1 MDRHNNGRTASPE
14 SGLERR
20 EQMQKSVKKSNK
32 KTGAAGKYTAS
43 GAFGGAQPSNLV
55 ELIEAQRGKA
65 ASSAGKK
72 PAADTALA
80 NKWADLQLQSFGQ
93 FGADPAAIVGQ
104 QAGQTVGGWLHSSA
118 AKPKDTALANE
129 WANLQL
135 QSFGQF
141 GADPAAIAGQQAGQT
156 AGGWLRSSA
165 AKPKNTALANEW
177 ADLQLQSFGQFGAD
191 TLSPTWGRVEETP
204 EMTAAEREREA
215 QWYEQNANAYNA
227 LGADGQSTVQRA
239 NDAANRWDIA
249 NNMYPWMLDTSGL
262 GMPIDQQLAMTD
274 AYEERRQATAALEQA
289 ANSLPA
295 DVDARSLSRYA
306 QQLENARYA
315 QELETSARQGAGEAP
330 ILHNAASVAA
340 NAWNLPAALDY
351 AKQWARNT
359 FTGDYA
365 PIDVNTPAQ
374 TMNIYRDAVRDET
387 GRNIEEGL
395 GGGLAGK
402 AASFAYQTGMSW
414 ADSLANMAMSGGN
427 PYLSG
432 VLMGSST
439 MTSTVRSAKEK
450 GASDSQA
457 MGAGVAA
464 GIFEGLFEQY
474 SIENLSWMA
483 KSDPRTFLD
492 VVKNLGKSILGE
504 GSEELFTELANAA
517 ADTLIMGDLSDY
529 NLAVRQY
536 RAQGESE
543 EEARR
548 HAGWDVAKQAG
559 LAFAGGGLMGFGS
572 AAGGMAYNG
581 AANRYAAPR
590 AVESG
595 SFYNALQYGLA
606 QGEDTAAG
614 RLARELAGRD
624 TASSAD
630 VMRMLRAAESRQ
642 AEGGP
647 GAQTLVDPQLYTR
660 AEVQGMSAR
669 EVRENYDAIRESM
682 EMWDENGELQGGTQS
697 RMVDRQAPG
706 TDNSGSSTAGEAW
719 HAAQNTEQ
727 FSGGAIDG
735 GQGVSEKS
743 GWNSKDGG
751 AVYRGEGQSSNARR
765 IRRIAQENAEQFQR
779 SARER
784 GKQQI
789 ERHGGASYAY
799 TIAKQP
805 EGAAKQI
812 ADGLSARGIEAIV
825 IDAPLETNQNG
836 VTVERGDAVT
846 GPDGRVY
853 IYNGTALNPDSVL
866 AHESVH
872 AAVRKNKPEAHDFV
886 SAIDQATD
894 KSSYYYLA
902 CAQIINEAHYD
913 GQLDLTTQEGQAA
926 VRDEMAAYWAGAYN
940 SKNAEELEL
949 LSCIDAQQAFT
960 AWNAFNTFENIDAA
974 AGKTKTGDISATTDI
989 QNGSVPTLK
998 APSHT
1003 ISPVSNS
1010 RIAQTGENAT
1020 GFSGPAAERT
1030 SDVSAVP
1037 PALNPAPQLYT
1048 RAEVQG
1054 MSAGEVRENY
1064 DAIQESMRL
1073 WDKNGELLQ
1082 SAETETARRM
1092 ALETGRAGKTDL
1104 DWLEHLAG
1112 TAKMELQYV
1121 FQPGSGVQ
1129 AAVQGRRITVN
1140 LGGAGYAFG
1149 AAVHELGHSMKAAD
1163 AKAYAKFESAVLGL
1177 AQSDAA
1183 LEQIARQTAADY
1195 LSPDSPARAGLL
1207 DAQGNIDAAALNE
1220 EISLR
1225 LAQELVADP
1234 EKLVRAVERDRGLM
1248 ETFLDFVRGLKN
1260 RIAIRLSGSE
1270 RAMLDEA
1277 ERTLVNLLRG
1287 EAGSVAGEKYSFV
1300 GEKAN
1305 LNRTERAALET
1316 AKGMEQDGETNEDIR
1331 RQTGWFR
1338 GADGKWRMEVDDSD
1352 AVYYRNGNARQ
1363 DGAEAGQWQGKSG
1376 TLRDYLYHPTLERLE
1391 PQVFE
1396 VPMQV
1401 VDTLPPNTNAR
1412 YRGRQGGIEASK
1424 SAQRGSILHEAQ
1436 HGIQEVEGFAR
1447 GSNHAKANRWSFV
1460 ENYER
1465 VKNTPEYLKLQT
1477 PRERLI
1483 YVRNAMAEESF
1494 QENELSDKRR
1504 YRQAG
1509 GEIEARDV
1517 AKRADFTTRERYANA
1532 PDLSGNMRYA
1542 QDSWPDFID
1551 MLLDMGY
1558 SEEEITRI
1566 GGVHYN
1572 G

>member
-1 MDRHNNGRTASPE
+1 
-14 SGLERR
+14 
-20 EQMQKSVKKSNK
+20 MQKSVKKSNK
-32 KTGAAGKYTAS
+32 KTGAAGKYTAP

-104 QAGQTVGGWLHSSA
+104 QAGQTV
-118 AKPKDTALANE
+118 
-129 WANLQL
+129 
-135 QSFGQF
+135 
-141 GADPAAIAGQQAGQT
+141 
-156 AGGWLRSSA
+156 GGWLRSSA

-262 GMPIDQQLAMTD
+262 GMPIDQQLAMAD

-432 VLMGSST
+432 VLMGSGT

-536 RAQGESE
+536 KAQGESE

-606 QGEDTAAG
+606 QGEDTTAG

-660 AEVQGMSAR
+660 AEVQGMSAG

-1037 PALNPAPQLYT
+1037 PALNPAPRLYT

-1054 MSAGEVRENY
+1054 MSAREVRENY

-1140 LGGAGYAFG
+1140 LGGEGYAFG

-1163 AKAYAKFESAVLGL
+1163 AKAYAKFESAVLRL

-1300 GEKAN
+1300 RATDAEQIARAQELEAQGENAKTIWSETHLTRDGGGAWVREIN
-1305 LNRTERAALET
+1305 DRGAKPRPDGDARGETGGRLADYLEHPELYEAVPGIADINVKLGMLPESEKGKYSSKKRMLHFAEDTFENKSMSDIMHEVQHAVQNEQKLAAGGSRKLAYAALVS
-1316 AKGMEQDGETNEDIR
+1316 
-1331 RQTGWFR
+1331 
-1338 GADGKWRMEVDDSD
+1338 GA
-1352 AVYYRNGNARQ
+1352 Y
-1363 DGAEAGQWQGKSG
+1363 EA
-1376 TLRDYLYHPTLERLE
+1376 
-1391 PQVFE
+1391 
-1396 VPMQV
+1396 
-1401 VDTLPPNTNAR
+1401 
-1412 YRGRQGGIEASK
+1412 
-1424 SAQRGSILHEAQ
+1424 
-1436 HGIQEVEGFAR
+1436 
-1447 GSNHAKANRWSFV
+1447 
-1460 ENYER
+1460 
-1465 VKNTPEYLKLQT
+1465 VKNTPEFQSLQT
-1477 PRERLI
+1477 KEERLH
-1483 YVRNAMAEESF
+1483 YLEEAAA
-1494 QENELSDKRR
+1494 K
-1504 YRQAG
+1504 QAG
-1509 GEIEARDV
+1509 APDIETAATNGYVNLGGEKMARQTAKRWYYTKDQREKTWPDVAGNVLDKSVESRRIVETLERIGYTEDEIEAFIKNWGDKSDKQT
-1517 AKRADFTTRERYANA
+1517 AKGI
-1532 PDLSGNMRYA
+1532 L
-1542 QDSWPDFID
+1542 
-1551 MLLDMGY
+1551 
-1558 SEEEITRI
+1558 
-1566 GGVHYN
+1566 
-1572 G
+1572 

>member
-1 MDRHNNGRTASPE
+1 M
-14 SGLERR
+14 
-20 EQMQKSVKKSNK
+20 KKSNK

-65 ASSAGKK
+65 ASSVGKK
-72 PAADTALA
+72 QAA
-80 NKWADLQLQSFGQ
+80 
-93 FGADPAAIVGQ
+93 
-104 QAGQTVGGWLHSSA
+104 
-118 AKPKDTALANE
+118 DTALANE

-177 ADLQLQSFGQFGAD
+177 TDLQLQSFGQFGAD

-262 GMPIDQQLAMTD
+262 GMPIDQQLAMAD

-432 VLMGSST
+432 VLMGSGT

-529 NLAVRQY
+529 NLAMRQY

-647 GAQTLVDPQLYTR
+647 GTQALVD
-660 AEVQGMSAR
+660 
-669 EVRENYDAIRESM
+669 
-682 EMWDENGELQGGTQS
+682 
-697 RMVDRQAPG
+697 
-706 TDNSGSSTAGEAW
+706 
-719 HAAQNTEQ
+719 
-727 FSGGAIDG
+727 
-735 GQGVSEKS
+735 
-743 GWNSKDGG
+743 
-751 AVYRGEGQSSNARR
+751 
-765 IRRIAQENAEQFQR
+765 
-779 SARER
+779 
-784 GKQQI
+784 
-789 ERHGGASYAY
+789 
-799 TIAKQP
+799 
-805 EGAAKQI
+805 
-812 ADGLSARGIEAIV
+812 
-825 IDAPLETNQNG
+825 
-836 VTVERGDAVT
+836 
-846 GPDGRVY
+846 
-853 IYNGTALNPDSVL
+853 
-866 AHESVH
+866 
-872 AAVRKNKPEAHDFV
+872 
-886 SAIDQATD
+886 
-894 KSSYYYLA
+894 
-902 CAQIINEAHYD
+902 
-913 GQLDLTTQEGQAA
+913 
-926 VRDEMAAYWAGAYN
+926 
-940 SKNAEELEL
+940 
-949 LSCIDAQQAFT
+949 
-960 AWNAFNTFENIDAA
+960 
-974 AGKTKTGDISATTDI
+974 
-989 QNGSVPTLK
+989 
-998 APSHT
+998 
-1003 ISPVSNS
+1003 
-1010 RIAQTGENAT
+1010 
-1020 GFSGPAAERT
+1020 
-1030 SDVSAVP
+1030 
-1037 PALNPAPQLYT
+1037 PQLYT

-1073 WDKNGELLQ
+1073 WNKNGELLQ

-1300 GEKAN
+1300 RATDAEQIARAQELEAQGENAKTIWSETHLTRDGGGAWVQEINDHDAKPRPDGDARGETGGRLADYLEHPELYEAEPWLREIPVRLWDKSYASYNAAEQALYFNKEQLNRNSVGTFLHELQHAIQKEQGLVQGGSRELAYAALVSDAYEAVKSTPEFQSLQTKEEKLRYLEETAVRKTGAANMEDAAKKIYTNLGGEKMARQTA
-1305 LNRTERAALET
+1305 LRWPFDDTRRENRWPDVAGQGLDKAAERA
-1316 AKGMEQDGETNEDIR
+1316 R
-1331 RQTGWFR
+1331 
-1338 GADGKWRMEVDDSD
+1338 
-1352 AVYYRNGNARQ
+1352 
-1363 DGAEAGQWQGKSG
+1363 
-1376 TLRDYLYHPTLERLE
+1376 
-1391 PQVFE
+1391 
-1396 VPMQV
+1396 
-1401 VDTLPPNTNAR
+1401 
-1412 YRGRQGGIEASK
+1412 
-1424 SAQRGSILHEAQ
+1424 
-1436 HGIQEVEGFAR
+1436 
-1447 GSNHAKANRWSFV
+1447 FV
-1460 ENYER
+1460 E
-1465 VKNTPEYLKLQT
+1465 
-1477 PRERLI
+1477 
-1483 YVRNAMAEESF
+1483 
-1494 QENELSDKRR
+1494 
-1504 YRQAG
+1504 
-1509 GEIEARDV
+1509 
-1517 AKRADFTTRERYANA
+1517 
-1532 PDLSGNMRYA
+1532 
-1542 QDSWPDFID
+1542 
-1551 MLLDMGY
+1551 MLG
-1558 SEEEITRI
+1558 RI
-1566 GGVHYN
+1566 GYTEDEIKNFMKKMG

>member
-1 MDRHNNGRTASPE
+1 LDRHNNGRTASPE

-32 KTGAAGKYTAS
+32 KTGAAGKYTAP

-104 QAGQTVGGWLHSSA
+104 QAGQTV
-118 AKPKDTALANE
+118 
-129 WANLQL
+129 
-135 QSFGQF
+135 
-141 GADPAAIAGQQAGQT
+141 
-156 AGGWLRSSA
+156 GGWLRSSA

-262 GMPIDQQLAMTD
+262 GMPIDQQLAMAD

-432 VLMGSST
+432 VLMGSGT

-536 RAQGESE
+536 KAQGESE

-606 QGEDTAAG
+606 QGEDTTAG

-660 AEVQGMSAR
+660 AEVQGMSAG

-1037 PALNPAPQLYT
+1037 PALNPAPRLYT

-1054 MSAGEVRENY
+1054 MSAREVRENY

-1140 LGGAGYAFG
+1140 LGGEGYAFG

-1163 AKAYAKFESAVLGL
+1163 AKAYAKFESAVLRL

-1300 GEKAN
+1300 RATDAEQIARAQELEAQGENAKTIWSETHLTRDGGGAWVREIN
-1305 LNRTERAALET
+1305 DRGAKPRPDGDARGETGGRLADYLEHPELYEAVPGIADINVKLGMLPESEKGKYSSKKRMLHFAEDTFENKSMSDIMHEVQHAVQNEQKLAAGGSRKLAYAALVS
-1316 AKGMEQDGETNEDIR
+1316 
-1331 RQTGWFR
+1331 
-1338 GADGKWRMEVDDSD
+1338 GA
-1352 AVYYRNGNARQ
+1352 Y
-1363 DGAEAGQWQGKSG
+1363 EA
-1376 TLRDYLYHPTLERLE
+1376 
-1391 PQVFE
+1391 
-1396 VPMQV
+1396 
-1401 VDTLPPNTNAR
+1401 
-1412 YRGRQGGIEASK
+1412 
-1424 SAQRGSILHEAQ
+1424 
-1436 HGIQEVEGFAR
+1436 
-1447 GSNHAKANRWSFV
+1447 
-1460 ENYER
+1460 
-1465 VKNTPEYLKLQT
+1465 VKNTPEFQSLQT
-1477 PRERLI
+1477 KEERLH
-1483 YVRNAMAEESF
+1483 YLEEAAA
-1494 QENELSDKRR
+1494 K
-1504 YRQAG
+1504 QAG
-1509 GEIEARDV
+1509 APDIETAATNGYVNLGGEKMARQTAKRWYYTKDQREKTWPDVAGNVLDKSVESRRIVETLERIGYTEDEIEAFIKNWGDKSDKQT
-1517 AKRADFTTRERYANA
+1517 AKGI
-1532 PDLSGNMRYA
+1532 L
-1542 QDSWPDFID
+1542 
-1551 MLLDMGY
+1551 
-1558 SEEEITRI
+1558 
-1566 GGVHYN
+1566 
-1572 G
+1572 

>member
-65 ASSAGKK
+65 ASSVGKK
-72 PAADTALA
+72 QAA
-80 NKWADLQLQSFGQ
+80 
-93 FGADPAAIVGQ
+93 
-104 QAGQTVGGWLHSSA
+104 
-118 AKPKDTALANE
+118 DTALANE

-262 GMPIDQQLAMTD
+262 GMPIDQQLAMAD

-432 VLMGSST
+432 VLMGSGT

-529 NLAVRQY
+529 NLAMRQY

-647 GAQTLVDPQLYTR
+647 GTQALVD
-660 AEVQGMSAR
+660 
-669 EVRENYDAIRESM
+669 
-682 EMWDENGELQGGTQS
+682 
-697 RMVDRQAPG
+697 
-706 TDNSGSSTAGEAW
+706 
-719 HAAQNTEQ
+719 
-727 FSGGAIDG
+727 
-735 GQGVSEKS
+735 
-743 GWNSKDGG
+743 
-751 AVYRGEGQSSNARR
+751 
-765 IRRIAQENAEQFQR
+765 
-779 SARER
+779 
-784 GKQQI
+784 
-789 ERHGGASYAY
+789 
-799 TIAKQP
+799 
-805 EGAAKQI
+805 
-812 ADGLSARGIEAIV
+812 
-825 IDAPLETNQNG
+825 
-836 VTVERGDAVT
+836 
-846 GPDGRVY
+846 
-853 IYNGTALNPDSVL
+853 
-866 AHESVH
+866 
-872 AAVRKNKPEAHDFV
+872 
-886 SAIDQATD
+886 
-894 KSSYYYLA
+894 
-902 CAQIINEAHYD
+902 
-913 GQLDLTTQEGQAA
+913 
-926 VRDEMAAYWAGAYN
+926 
-940 SKNAEELEL
+940 
-949 LSCIDAQQAFT
+949 
-960 AWNAFNTFENIDAA
+960 
-974 AGKTKTGDISATTDI
+974 
-989 QNGSVPTLK
+989 
-998 APSHT
+998 
-1003 ISPVSNS
+1003 
-1010 RIAQTGENAT
+1010 
-1020 GFSGPAAERT
+1020 
-1030 SDVSAVP
+1030 
-1037 PALNPAPQLYT
+1037 PQLYT

-1073 WDKNGELLQ
+1073 WNKNGELLQ
-1082 SAETETARRM
+1082 SAETETVRRM

-1195 LSPDSPARAGLL
+1195 LSPDRPARAGLL

-1300 GEKAN
+1300 RATDAEQIARAQELEAQGENAKTIWSETHLTRDGGGAWVREINDRGAKPRPDGDARGETGGRLADYLEHPELYEAEPWLREIPVRLWDKSYASYNAAEQALYFNKEQLNRNSVGTFLHELQHAIQKEQGLVQGGSRELAYAALVSDAYEAVKSTPEFQSLQTKEEKLRYLEETAVRKTGAANMEDAAKKIYPNLGGEKMARQTA
-1305 LNRTERAALET
+1305 LRWPFDDTRRENRWPDVAGQGLDKAAERA
-1316 AKGMEQDGETNEDIR
+1316 R
-1331 RQTGWFR
+1331 
-1338 GADGKWRMEVDDSD
+1338 
-1352 AVYYRNGNARQ
+1352 
-1363 DGAEAGQWQGKSG
+1363 
-1376 TLRDYLYHPTLERLE
+1376 
-1391 PQVFE
+1391 
-1396 VPMQV
+1396 
-1401 VDTLPPNTNAR
+1401 
-1412 YRGRQGGIEASK
+1412 
-1424 SAQRGSILHEAQ
+1424 
-1436 HGIQEVEGFAR
+1436 
-1447 GSNHAKANRWSFV
+1447 FV
-1460 ENYER
+1460 E
-1465 VKNTPEYLKLQT
+1465 
-1477 PRERLI
+1477 
-1483 YVRNAMAEESF
+1483 
-1494 QENELSDKRR
+1494 
-1504 YRQAG
+1504 
-1509 GEIEARDV
+1509 
-1517 AKRADFTTRERYANA
+1517 
-1532 PDLSGNMRYA
+1532 
-1542 QDSWPDFID
+1542 
-1551 MLLDMGY
+1551 MLG
-1558 SEEEITRI
+1558 RI
-1566 GGVHYN
+1566 GYTEDEIKNFMKKMG

>member
-55 ELIEAQRGKA
+55 ELIETQRGKA

-72 PAADTALA
+72 QAA
-80 NKWADLQLQSFGQ
+80 
-93 FGADPAAIVGQ
+93 
-104 QAGQTVGGWLHSSA
+104 
-118 AKPKDTALANE
+118 DTALANE

-177 ADLQLQSFGQFGAD
+177 ANLQLQSFGQFGAD

-262 GMPIDQQLAMTD
+262 GMPIDQQLAMAD

-432 VLMGSST
+432 VLMGSGT

-624 TASSAD
+624 TASRAD

-660 AEVQGMSAR
+660 AEVQGMSAG
-669 EVRENYDAIRESM
+669 EVRENYDAIQESM

-1037 PALNPAPQLYT
+1037 SALNPAPRLYT

-1064 DAIQESMRL
+1064 DAIQESKRL

-1140 LGGAGYAFG
+1140 LGGEGYAFG

>member
-72 PAADTALA
+72 QAA
-80 NKWADLQLQSFGQ
+80 
-93 FGADPAAIVGQ
+93 
-104 QAGQTVGGWLHSSA
+104 
-118 AKPKDTALANE
+118 DTALANE
-129 WANLQL
+129 WADLQL

-177 ADLQLQSFGQFGAD
+177 ANLQLQSFGQFGAD
-191 TLSPTWGRVEETP
+191 TLSPTWGRVGETP

-262 GMPIDQQLAMTD
+262 GMPIDQQLAMAD

-432 VLMGSST
+432 VLMGSGT

-624 TASSAD
+624 TASRAD

-647 GAQTLVDPQLYTR
+647 GAQALVDPQLYTR
-660 AEVQGMSAR
+660 AEVQGMSAG
-669 EVRENYDAIRESM
+669 EVRENYDAIQESM

-1037 PALNPAPQLYT
+1037 SALNPAPRLYT

-1163 AKAYAKFESAVLGL
+1163 AKAYAKFESAVLRL

>member
-14 SGLERR
+14 SGTERR
-20 EQMQKSVKKSNK
+20 EQMQKSVKKSK
-32 KTGAAGKYTAS
+32 RKTGAAGKYTAP

-72 PAADTALA
+72 QAA
-80 NKWADLQLQSFGQ
+80 
-93 FGADPAAIVGQ
+93 
-104 QAGQTVGGWLHSSA
+104 
-118 AKPKDTALANE
+118 DTALANE

-156 AGGWLRSSA
+156 VGGWLHSSA
-165 AKPKNTALANEW
+165 AKPKDTALANEW
-177 ADLQLQSFGQFGAD
+177 ANLQLQSFGQFGAD

-262 GMPIDQQLAMTD
+262 GMPIDQQLAMAD

-432 VLMGSST
+432 VLMGSGT

-647 GAQTLVDPQLYTR
+647 GTQALVD
-660 AEVQGMSAR
+660 
-669 EVRENYDAIRESM
+669 
-682 EMWDENGELQGGTQS
+682 
-697 RMVDRQAPG
+697 
-706 TDNSGSSTAGEAW
+706 
-719 HAAQNTEQ
+719 
-727 FSGGAIDG
+727 
-735 GQGVSEKS
+735 
-743 GWNSKDGG
+743 
-751 AVYRGEGQSSNARR
+751 
-765 IRRIAQENAEQFQR
+765 
-779 SARER
+779 
-784 GKQQI
+784 
-789 ERHGGASYAY
+789 
-799 TIAKQP
+799 
-805 EGAAKQI
+805 
-812 ADGLSARGIEAIV
+812 
-825 IDAPLETNQNG
+825 
-836 VTVERGDAVT
+836 
-846 GPDGRVY
+846 
-853 IYNGTALNPDSVL
+853 
-866 AHESVH
+866 
-872 AAVRKNKPEAHDFV
+872 
-886 SAIDQATD
+886 
-894 KSSYYYLA
+894 
-902 CAQIINEAHYD
+902 
-913 GQLDLTTQEGQAA
+913 
-926 VRDEMAAYWAGAYN
+926 
-940 SKNAEELEL
+940 
-949 LSCIDAQQAFT
+949 
-960 AWNAFNTFENIDAA
+960 
-974 AGKTKTGDISATTDI
+974 
-989 QNGSVPTLK
+989 
-998 APSHT
+998 
-1003 ISPVSNS
+1003 
-1010 RIAQTGENAT
+1010 
-1020 GFSGPAAERT
+1020 
-1030 SDVSAVP
+1030 
-1037 PALNPAPQLYT
+1037 PQLYT

-1073 WDKNGELLQ
+1073 WNKNGELLQ

-1300 GEKAN
+1300 RATDAEQIARAQELEAQGENAKTIWSETHLTRDGGGAWVREINDRGAKPRPDGDARGETGGRLADYLEHPELYEAEPWLREIPVRLWDKSYASYNAAEQALYFNKEQLNRNSVGTFLHELQHAIQKEQGLVQGGSRELAYAALVSDAYEAVKSTPEFQSLQTKEEKLRYLEETAVRKTGAANMEDAAKKIYTNLGGEKMARQTA
-1305 LNRTERAALET
+1305 LRWPFDDTRRENRWPDVAGQGLDKAAERA
-1316 AKGMEQDGETNEDIR
+1316 R
-1331 RQTGWFR
+1331 
-1338 GADGKWRMEVDDSD
+1338 
-1352 AVYYRNGNARQ
+1352 
-1363 DGAEAGQWQGKSG
+1363 
-1376 TLRDYLYHPTLERLE
+1376 
-1391 PQVFE
+1391 
-1396 VPMQV
+1396 
-1401 VDTLPPNTNAR
+1401 
-1412 YRGRQGGIEASK
+1412 
-1424 SAQRGSILHEAQ
+1424 
-1436 HGIQEVEGFAR
+1436 
-1447 GSNHAKANRWSFV
+1447 FV
-1460 ENYER
+1460 E
-1465 VKNTPEYLKLQT
+1465 
-1477 PRERLI
+1477 
-1483 YVRNAMAEESF
+1483 
-1494 QENELSDKRR
+1494 
-1504 YRQAG
+1504 
-1509 GEIEARDV
+1509 
-1517 AKRADFTTRERYANA
+1517 
-1532 PDLSGNMRYA
+1532 
-1542 QDSWPDFID
+1542 
-1551 MLLDMGY
+1551 MLG
-1558 SEEEITRI
+1558 RI
-1566 GGVHYN
+1566 GYTEDEIKNFMKKMG

>member
-65 ASSAGKK
+65 ASSVGKK
-72 PAADTALA
+72 QAA
-80 NKWADLQLQSFGQ
+80 
-93 FGADPAAIVGQ
+93 
-104 QAGQTVGGWLHSSA
+104 
-118 AKPKDTALANE
+118 DTALANE

-262 GMPIDQQLAMTD
+262 GMPIDQQLAMAD

-432 VLMGSST
+432 VLMGSGT

-529 NLAVRQY
+529 NLAMRQY

-647 GAQTLVDPQLYTR
+647 GTQALVD
-660 AEVQGMSAR
+660 
-669 EVRENYDAIRESM
+669 
-682 EMWDENGELQGGTQS
+682 
-697 RMVDRQAPG
+697 
-706 TDNSGSSTAGEAW
+706 
-719 HAAQNTEQ
+719 
-727 FSGGAIDG
+727 
-735 GQGVSEKS
+735 
-743 GWNSKDGG
+743 
-751 AVYRGEGQSSNARR
+751 
-765 IRRIAQENAEQFQR
+765 
-779 SARER
+779 
-784 GKQQI
+784 
-789 ERHGGASYAY
+789 
-799 TIAKQP
+799 
-805 EGAAKQI
+805 
-812 ADGLSARGIEAIV
+812 
-825 IDAPLETNQNG
+825 
-836 VTVERGDAVT
+836 
-846 GPDGRVY
+846 
-853 IYNGTALNPDSVL
+853 
-866 AHESVH
+866 
-872 AAVRKNKPEAHDFV
+872 
-886 SAIDQATD
+886 
-894 KSSYYYLA
+894 
-902 CAQIINEAHYD
+902 
-913 GQLDLTTQEGQAA
+913 
-926 VRDEMAAYWAGAYN
+926 
-940 SKNAEELEL
+940 
-949 LSCIDAQQAFT
+949 
-960 AWNAFNTFENIDAA
+960 
-974 AGKTKTGDISATTDI
+974 
-989 QNGSVPTLK
+989 
-998 APSHT
+998 
-1003 ISPVSNS
+1003 
-1010 RIAQTGENAT
+1010 
-1020 GFSGPAAERT
+1020 
-1030 SDVSAVP
+1030 
-1037 PALNPAPQLYT
+1037 PQLYT

-1073 WDKNGELLQ
+1073 WNKNGELLQ

-1300 GEKAN
+1300 RATDAEQIARAQELEAQGENAKTIWSETHLTRDGGGAWVREINDRGAKPRPDGDARGETGGRLADYLEHPELYEAVPGIADINVKLGTLPESEKGKYSSKKRMLHFAEDTFENKSMSDIMHEVQHAIQNEEELATGGSRKLAYAALVSDAYEAVKDTPEFQSLQTKEERLHYLEEAAAKQAGAPDIETAATNGYVNLGGEKMARQTAKRWYYTKDQREKTWPDVAGN
-1305 LNRTERAALET
+1305 VLDKSVESQRIVETLERIGYTEDEIEAFIKNWGDKSDKQT
-1316 AKGMEQDGETNEDIR
+1316 AKG
-1331 RQTGWFR
+1331 
-1338 GADGKWRMEVDDSD
+1338 
-1352 AVYYRNGNARQ
+1352 
-1363 DGAEAGQWQGKSG
+1363 
-1376 TLRDYLYHPTLERLE
+1376 
-1391 PQVFE
+1391 
-1396 VPMQV
+1396 
-1401 VDTLPPNTNAR
+1401 
-1412 YRGRQGGIEASK
+1412 
-1424 SAQRGSILHEAQ
+1424 IL
-1436 HGIQEVEGFAR
+1436 
-1447 GSNHAKANRWSFV
+1447 
-1460 ENYER
+1460 
-1465 VKNTPEYLKLQT
+1465 
-1477 PRERLI
+1477 
-1483 YVRNAMAEESF
+1483 
-1494 QENELSDKRR
+1494 
-1504 YRQAG
+1504 
-1509 GEIEARDV
+1509 
-1517 AKRADFTTRERYANA
+1517 
-1532 PDLSGNMRYA
+1532 
-1542 QDSWPDFID
+1542 
-1551 MLLDMGY
+1551 
-1558 SEEEITRI
+1558 
-1566 GGVHYN
+1566 
-1572 G
+1572 

>member
-32 KTGAAGKYTAS
+32 KTGAAGKYTAP

-72 PAADTALA
+72 QAA
-80 NKWADLQLQSFGQ
+80 
-93 FGADPAAIVGQ
+93 
-104 QAGQTVGGWLHSSA
+104 
-118 AKPKDTALANE
+118 DTALANE

-156 AGGWLRSSA
+156 VGGWLHSSA
-165 AKPKNTALANEW
+165 AKPKDTALANEW
-177 ADLQLQSFGQFGAD
+177 ANLQLQSFGQFGAD

-262 GMPIDQQLAMTD
+262 GMPIDQQLAMAD

-289 ANSLPA
+289 ANSLSA

-427 PYLSG
+427 PYVSG
-432 VLMGSST
+432 VLMGSGA

-483 KSDPRTFLD
+483 KSAPRTFLD

-624 TASSAD
+624 TASRAD

-660 AEVQGMSAR
+660 AEVQGMSAG
-669 EVRENYDAIRESM
+669 EVRENYDAIQESM

-1037 PALNPAPQLYT
+1037 SALNPAPRLYT

>member
-72 PAADTALA
+72 QAA
-80 NKWADLQLQSFGQ
+80 
-93 FGADPAAIVGQ
+93 
-104 QAGQTVGGWLHSSA
+104 
-118 AKPKDTALANE
+118 DTALANE

-156 AGGWLRSSA
+156 VGGWLRSSA

-177 ADLQLQSFGQFGAD
+177 ANLQLQSFGQFGAD

-262 GMPIDQQLAMTD
+262 GMPIDQQLAMAD

-432 VLMGSST
+432 VLMGSGT

-548 HAGWDVAKQAG
+548 HAGWDVAKQVG

-624 TASSAD
+624 TASRAD

-647 GAQTLVDPQLYTR
+647 GAQALVDPQLYTR
-660 AEVQGMSAR
+660 AEVQGMSAG
-669 EVRENYDAIRESM
+669 EVRENYDAIQESM

-1037 PALNPAPQLYT
+1037 SALNPAPRLYT

-1163 AKAYAKFESAVLGL
+1163 AKAYAKFESAVLRL

>member
-32 KTGAAGKYTAS
+32 KTGAAGKYTAP

-104 QAGQTVGGWLHSSA
+104 QAGQTV
-118 AKPKDTALANE
+118 
-129 WANLQL
+129 
-135 QSFGQF
+135 
-141 GADPAAIAGQQAGQT
+141 
-156 AGGWLRSSA
+156 GGWLRSSA

-262 GMPIDQQLAMTD
+262 GMPIDQQLAMAD

-432 VLMGSST
+432 VLMGSGT

-624 TASSAD
+624 TASRAD

-660 AEVQGMSAR
+660 AEVQGMSAG
-669 EVRENYDAIRESM
+669 EVRENYDAIQESM

-1037 PALNPAPQLYT
+1037 PALNPAPRLYT

>member
-32 KTGAAGKYTAS
+32 KTGAAGKYTAP

-72 PAADTALA
+72 QAADTALA
-80 NKWADLQLQSFGQ
+80 NEWANLQLQSFGQ

-129 WANLQL
+129 WAN
-135 QSFGQF
+135 
-141 GADPAAIAGQQAGQT
+141 
-156 AGGWLRSSA
+156 
-165 AKPKNTALANEW
+165 
-177 ADLQLQSFGQFGAD
+177 LQLQSFGQFGAD

-262 GMPIDQQLAMTD
+262 GMPIDQQLAMAD

-289 ANSLPA
+289 ANSLSA

-427 PYLSG
+427 PYVSG
-432 VLMGSST
+432 VLMGSGA

-624 TASSAD
+624 TASRAD

-660 AEVQGMSAR
+660 AEVQGMSAG
-669 EVRENYDAIRESM
+669 EVRENYDAIQESM

-1037 PALNPAPQLYT
+1037 PALNPAPRLYT

-1140 LGGAGYAFG
+1140 LGGEGYAFG

-1183 LEQIARQTAADY
+1183 LEQIARQTVADY
-1195 LSPDSPARAGLL
+1195 LSPDSPARAGPL

>member
-32 KTGAAGKYTAS
+32 KTGAAGKYTAP

-93 FGADPAAIVGQ
+93 FGADP
-104 QAGQTVGGWLHSSA
+104 
-118 AKPKDTALANE
+118 
-129 WANLQL
+129 
-135 QSFGQF
+135 
-141 GADPAAIAGQQAGQT
+141 
-156 AGGWLRSSA
+156 
-165 AKPKNTALANEW
+165 
-177 ADLQLQSFGQFGAD
+177 
-191 TLSPTWGRVEETP
+191 LSPTWGRVEETP

-262 GMPIDQQLAMTD
+262 GMPIDQQLAMAD

-315 QELETSARQGAGEAP
+315 QELETSARQGAGEAS

-402 AASFAYQTGMSW
+402 AASFVYQTGMSW

-432 VLMGSST
+432 VLMGSGT

-536 RAQGESE
+536 KAQGESE

-624 TASSAD
+624 TASRAD

-669 EVRENYDAIRESM
+669 EVRENYDAIQESM

-974 AGKTKTGDISATTDI
+974 VGKTKTGDISATTDI

-1037 PALNPAPQLYT
+1037 PALNPAPRLYT

-1054 MSAGEVRENY
+1054 MSAREVRENY

-1140 LGGAGYAFG
+1140 LGGEGYAFG

-1234 EKLVRAVERDRGLM
+1234 EKLVRAVERDRGLT

>member
-1 MDRHNNGRTASPE
+1 
-14 SGLERR
+14 
-20 EQMQKSVKKSNK
+20 MQKSVKKSNK

-80 NKWADLQLQSFGQ
+80 N
-93 FGADPAAIVGQ
+93 
-104 QAGQTVGGWLHSSA
+104 
-118 AKPKDTALANE
+118 E
-129 WANLQL
+129 WAN
-135 QSFGQF
+135 
-141 GADPAAIAGQQAGQT
+141 
-156 AGGWLRSSA
+156 
-165 AKPKNTALANEW
+165 
-177 ADLQLQSFGQFGAD
+177 LQLQSFGQFGAD

-262 GMPIDQQLAMTD
+262 GMPIDQQLAMAD

-432 VLMGSST
+432 VLMGSGT

-536 RAQGESE
+536 KAQGESE

-624 TASSAD
+624 TASRAD

-647 GAQTLVDPQLYTR
+647 GAQALVDPQLYTR
-660 AEVQGMSAR
+660 AEVQGMSAG
-669 EVRENYDAIRESM
+669 EVRENYDAIQESM
-682 EMWDENGELQGGTQS
+682 RLWDKNGELAQGVNSPETQTSAAQEAAPVRVGKNTVIQRPYNGTVPKVKKDTQYEIVS
-697 RMVDRQAPG
+697 I
-706 TDNSGSSTAGEAW
+706 SSTALEQAETQIT
-719 HAAQNTEQ
+719 AAQAQAESGKSFKKSLTSFYREAMGNLFGGRAVQVENVRFEDQPYDVTLNTKVISKVISDPHLTAEKLAV
-727 FSGGAIDG
+727 FRHIENVVRNAEYLGSGQYTAHGAKTKPATRYDYFETQAIIG
-735 GQGVSEKS
+735 GQEYTVSFDVEVYPDRNNYRTHRVVNNLELSPAADGTNNTKKERPPVSAVQTAYS
-743 GWNSKDGG
+743 GAD
-751 AVYRGEGQSSNARR
+751 ART
-765 IRRIAQENAEQFQR
+765 IQAA
-779 SARER
+779 AER
-784 GKQQI
+784 G
-789 ERHGGASYAY
+789 
-799 TIAKQP
+799 
-805 EGAAKQI
+805 
-812 ADGLSARGIEAIV
+812 
-825 IDAPLETNQNG
+825 
-836 VTVERGDAVT
+836 
-846 GPDGRVY
+846 
-853 IYNGTALNPDSVL
+853 
-866 AHESVH
+866 
-872 AAVRKNKPEAHDFV
+872 FV
-886 SAIDQATD
+886 P
-894 KSSYYYLA
+894 
-902 CAQIINEAHYD
+902 
-913 GQLDLTTQEGQAA
+913 
-926 VRDEMAAYWAGAYN
+926 YN
-940 SKNAEELEL
+940 S
-949 LSCIDAQQAFT
+949 
-960 AWNAFNTFENIDAA
+960 
-974 AGKTKTGDISATTDI
+974 
-989 QNGSVPTLK
+989 
-998 APSHT
+998 
-1003 ISPVSNS
+1003 
-1010 RIAQTGENAT
+1010 IAQTGENAT

-1037 PALNPAPQLYT
+1037 SALNPAPRLYT

-1300 GEKAN
+1300 RATDAEQIARAQELEAQGENAKTIWSETHLTRDGGGAWVQEINDHDAKPRPDGDARGETGGRLADYLEHPELYEAVPGIADINVKLGTLPESEKGKYSSKKRMLHFAENTFKNKSMSDIMHEVQHAIQNEQKLATGGSRKLAYAALVSDAYEAVRNTPEFQSLQTKEERLHYLEEAAAKQASAPDIETAATNGYVNLGGEKMA
-1305 LNRTERAALET
+1305 RQT
-1316 AKGMEQDGETNEDIR
+1316 AKR
-1331 RQTGWFR
+1331 W
-1338 GADGKWRMEVDDSD
+1338 
-1352 AVYYRNGNARQ
+1352 YYTKDQREKTWPDVAGNVL
-1363 DGAEAGQWQGKSG
+1363 DKSVESQ
-1376 TLRDYLYHPTLERLE
+1376 RIVETLERIGYTKNE
-1391 PQVFE
+1391 I
-1396 VPMQV
+1396 
-1401 VDTLPPNTNAR
+1401 
-1412 YRGRQGGIEASK
+1412 RGLLGG
-1424 SAQRGSILHEAQ
+1424 
-1436 HGIQEVEGFAR
+1436 
-1447 GSNHAKANRWSFV
+1447 
-1460 ENYER
+1460 
-1465 VKNTPEYLKLQT
+1465 
-1477 PRERLI
+1477 
-1483 YVRNAMAEESF
+1483 
-1494 QENELSDKRR
+1494 
-1504 YRQAG
+1504 
-1509 GEIEARDV
+1509 
-1517 AKRADFTTRERYANA
+1517 
-1532 PDLSGNMRYA
+1532 
-1542 QDSWPDFID
+1542 
-1551 MLLDMGY
+1551 
-1558 SEEEITRI
+1558 
-1566 GGVHYN
+1566 
-1572 G
+1572 

>member
-72 PAADTALA
+72 QAAD
-80 NKWADLQLQSFGQ
+80 
-93 FGADPAAIVGQ
+93 
-104 QAGQTVGGWLHSSA
+104 
-118 AKPKDTALANE
+118 
-129 WANLQL
+129 
-135 QSFGQF
+135 
-141 GADPAAIAGQQAGQT
+141 
-156 AGGWLRSSA
+156 
-165 AKPKNTALANEW
+165 TALANEW

-262 GMPIDQQLAMTD
+262 GMPIDQQLAMAD

-402 AASFAYQTGMSW
+402 AASFVYQTGMSW

-432 VLMGSST
+432 VLMGSGT

-647 GAQTLVDPQLYTR
+647 GAQALVDPQLYTR
-660 AEVQGMSAR
+660 AEVQGMSAG

-1037 PALNPAPQLYT
+1037 PALNPAPRLYT

-1054 MSAGEVRENY
+1054 MSAREVRENY

-1338 GADGKWRMEVDDSD
+1338 GADGKWRMEVDDSG

>member
-32 KTGAAGKYTAS
+32 KTGAAGKYTAP

-72 PAADTALA
+72 QAA
-80 NKWADLQLQSFGQ
+80 
-93 FGADPAAIVGQ
+93 
-104 QAGQTVGGWLHSSA
+104 
-118 AKPKDTALANE
+118 DTALANE
-129 WANLQL
+129 WAN
-135 QSFGQF
+135 
-141 GADPAAIAGQQAGQT
+141 
-156 AGGWLRSSA
+156 
-165 AKPKNTALANEW
+165 
-177 ADLQLQSFGQFGAD
+177 LQLQSFGQFGAD

-262 GMPIDQQLAMTD
+262 GMPIDQQLAMAD

-432 VLMGSST
+432 VLMGSGT

-536 RAQGESE
+536 KAQGESE

-647 GAQTLVDPQLYTR
+647 GAQALVDPQLYTR
-660 AEVQGMSAR
+660 AEVQGMSAG

-1037 PALNPAPQLYT
+1037 PALNPAPRLYT

-1140 LGGAGYAFG
+1140 LGGEGYAFG

>member
-80 NKWADLQLQSFGQ
+80 N
-93 FGADPAAIVGQ
+93 
-104 QAGQTVGGWLHSSA
+104 
-118 AKPKDTALANE
+118 E
-129 WANLQL
+129 WAN
-135 QSFGQF
+135 
-141 GADPAAIAGQQAGQT
+141 
-156 AGGWLRSSA
+156 
-165 AKPKNTALANEW
+165 
-177 ADLQLQSFGQFGAD
+177 LQLQSFGQFGAD

-262 GMPIDQQLAMTD
+262 GMPIDQQLAMAD

-432 VLMGSST
+432 VLMGSGT

-536 RAQGESE
+536 KAQGESE

-624 TASSAD
+624 TASRAD

-647 GAQTLVDPQLYTR
+647 GAQALVDPQLYTR
-660 AEVQGMSAR
+660 AEVQGMSAG
-669 EVRENYDAIRESM
+669 EVRENYDAIQESM
-682 EMWDENGELQGGTQS
+682 RLWDKNGELAQGVNSPETQTSAAQEAAPVRVGKNTVIQRPYNGTVPKVKKDTQYEIVS
-697 RMVDRQAPG
+697 I
-706 TDNSGSSTAGEAW
+706 SSTALEQAETQIT
-719 HAAQNTEQ
+719 AAQAQAESGKSFKKSLTSFYREAMGNLFGGRAVQVENVRFEDQPYDVTLNTKVISKVISDPHLTAEKLAV
-727 FSGGAIDG
+727 FRHIENVVRNAEYLGSGQYTAHGAKTKPATRYDYFETQAIIG
-735 GQGVSEKS
+735 GQEYTVSFDVEVYPDRNNYRTHRVVNNLELSPAADGTNNTKKERPPVSAVQTAYS
-743 GWNSKDGG
+743 GAD
-751 AVYRGEGQSSNARR
+751 ART
-765 IRRIAQENAEQFQR
+765 IQAA
-779 SARER
+779 AER
-784 GKQQI
+784 G
-789 ERHGGASYAY
+789 
-799 TIAKQP
+799 
-805 EGAAKQI
+805 
-812 ADGLSARGIEAIV
+812 
-825 IDAPLETNQNG
+825 
-836 VTVERGDAVT
+836 
-846 GPDGRVY
+846 
-853 IYNGTALNPDSVL
+853 
-866 AHESVH
+866 
-872 AAVRKNKPEAHDFV
+872 FV
-886 SAIDQATD
+886 P
-894 KSSYYYLA
+894 
-902 CAQIINEAHYD
+902 
-913 GQLDLTTQEGQAA
+913 
-926 VRDEMAAYWAGAYN
+926 YN
-940 SKNAEELEL
+940 S
-949 LSCIDAQQAFT
+949 
-960 AWNAFNTFENIDAA
+960 
-974 AGKTKTGDISATTDI
+974 
-989 QNGSVPTLK
+989 
-998 APSHT
+998 
-1003 ISPVSNS
+1003 
-1010 RIAQTGENAT
+1010 IAQTGENAT

-1037 PALNPAPQLYT
+1037 SALNPAPRLYT

-1300 GEKAN
+1300 RATDAEQIARAQELEAQGENAKTIWSETHLTRDGGGAWVQEINDHDAKPRPDGDARGETGGRLADYLEHPELYEAVPGIADINVKLGTLPESEKGKYSSKKRMLHFAENTFKNKSMSDIMHEVQHAIQNEQKLATGGSRKLAYAALVSDAYEAVRNTPEFQSLQTKEERLHYLEEAAAKQASAPDIETAATNGYVNLGGEKMA
-1305 LNRTERAALET
+1305 RQT
-1316 AKGMEQDGETNEDIR
+1316 AKR
-1331 RQTGWFR
+1331 W
-1338 GADGKWRMEVDDSD
+1338 
-1352 AVYYRNGNARQ
+1352 YYTKDQREKTWPDVAGNVL
-1363 DGAEAGQWQGKSG
+1363 DKSVESQ
-1376 TLRDYLYHPTLERLE
+1376 RIVETLERIGYTKNE
-1391 PQVFE
+1391 I
-1396 VPMQV
+1396 
-1401 VDTLPPNTNAR
+1401 
-1412 YRGRQGGIEASK
+1412 RGLLGG
-1424 SAQRGSILHEAQ
+1424 
-1436 HGIQEVEGFAR
+1436 
-1447 GSNHAKANRWSFV
+1447 
-1460 ENYER
+1460 
-1465 VKNTPEYLKLQT
+1465 
-1477 PRERLI
+1477 
-1483 YVRNAMAEESF
+1483 
-1494 QENELSDKRR
+1494 
-1504 YRQAG
+1504 
-1509 GEIEARDV
+1509 
-1517 AKRADFTTRERYANA
+1517 
-1532 PDLSGNMRYA
+1532 
-1542 QDSWPDFID
+1542 
-1551 MLLDMGY
+1551 
-1558 SEEEITRI
+1558 
-1566 GGVHYN
+1566 
-1572 G
+1572 

>member
-72 PAADTALA
+72 QAA
-80 NKWADLQLQSFGQ
+80 
-93 FGADPAAIVGQ
+93 
-104 QAGQTVGGWLHSSA
+104 
-118 AKPKDTALANE
+118 DTALANE
-129 WANLQL
+129 WAN
-135 QSFGQF
+135 
-141 GADPAAIAGQQAGQT
+141 
-156 AGGWLRSSA
+156 
-165 AKPKNTALANEW
+165 
-177 ADLQLQSFGQFGAD
+177 LQLQSFGQFGAD

-262 GMPIDQQLAMTD
+262 GMPIDQQLAMAD

-432 VLMGSST
+432 VLMGSGT

-529 NLAVRQY
+529 NLAMRQY

-647 GAQTLVDPQLYTR
+647 GTQALVD
-660 AEVQGMSAR
+660 
-669 EVRENYDAIRESM
+669 
-682 EMWDENGELQGGTQS
+682 
-697 RMVDRQAPG
+697 
-706 TDNSGSSTAGEAW
+706 
-719 HAAQNTEQ
+719 
-727 FSGGAIDG
+727 
-735 GQGVSEKS
+735 
-743 GWNSKDGG
+743 
-751 AVYRGEGQSSNARR
+751 
-765 IRRIAQENAEQFQR
+765 
-779 SARER
+779 
-784 GKQQI
+784 
-789 ERHGGASYAY
+789 
-799 TIAKQP
+799 
-805 EGAAKQI
+805 
-812 ADGLSARGIEAIV
+812 
-825 IDAPLETNQNG
+825 
-836 VTVERGDAVT
+836 
-846 GPDGRVY
+846 
-853 IYNGTALNPDSVL
+853 
-866 AHESVH
+866 
-872 AAVRKNKPEAHDFV
+872 
-886 SAIDQATD
+886 
-894 KSSYYYLA
+894 
-902 CAQIINEAHYD
+902 
-913 GQLDLTTQEGQAA
+913 
-926 VRDEMAAYWAGAYN
+926 
-940 SKNAEELEL
+940 
-949 LSCIDAQQAFT
+949 
-960 AWNAFNTFENIDAA
+960 
-974 AGKTKTGDISATTDI
+974 
-989 QNGSVPTLK
+989 
-998 APSHT
+998 
-1003 ISPVSNS
+1003 
-1010 RIAQTGENAT
+1010 
-1020 GFSGPAAERT
+1020 
-1030 SDVSAVP
+1030 
-1037 PALNPAPQLYT
+1037 PQLYT

-1073 WDKNGELLQ
+1073 WNKNGELLQ

-1300 GEKAN
+1300 RATDAEQIARAQELEAQGENAKTIWSETHLTRDGGGAWVQEINDHDAKPRPDGDARGETGGRLADYLEHPELYEAVPGIADINVKLGTLPESEKGKYSSKKRMLHFAENTFKNKSMSDIMHEVQHAIQNEEELATGGSRKLAYAALVSDAYEAVKDTPEFQSLQTKEERLHYLEEAAAKQAGAPDIETAATNGYVNLGGEKMARQTAKRWYYTKDQREKTWPDVAGN
-1305 LNRTERAALET
+1305 VLDKSVESQRIVETLERIGYTEDEIEAFIKNWGDKSDKQT
-1316 AKGMEQDGETNEDIR
+1316 AKG
-1331 RQTGWFR
+1331 
-1338 GADGKWRMEVDDSD
+1338 
-1352 AVYYRNGNARQ
+1352 
-1363 DGAEAGQWQGKSG
+1363 
-1376 TLRDYLYHPTLERLE
+1376 
-1391 PQVFE
+1391 
-1396 VPMQV
+1396 
-1401 VDTLPPNTNAR
+1401 
-1412 YRGRQGGIEASK
+1412 
-1424 SAQRGSILHEAQ
+1424 IL
-1436 HGIQEVEGFAR
+1436 
-1447 GSNHAKANRWSFV
+1447 
-1460 ENYER
+1460 
-1465 VKNTPEYLKLQT
+1465 
-1477 PRERLI
+1477 
-1483 YVRNAMAEESF
+1483 
-1494 QENELSDKRR
+1494 
-1504 YRQAG
+1504 
-1509 GEIEARDV
+1509 
-1517 AKRADFTTRERYANA
+1517 
-1532 PDLSGNMRYA
+1532 
-1542 QDSWPDFID
+1542 
-1551 MLLDMGY
+1551 
-1558 SEEEITRI
+1558 
-1566 GGVHYN
+1566 
-1572 G
+1572 

>member
-32 KTGAAGKYTAS
+32 KTGAAGKYTAP

-72 PAADTALA
+72 QAADTALA
-80 NKWADLQLQSFGQ
+80 NEWANLQLQSFGQ

-129 WANLQL
+129 WAN
-135 QSFGQF
+135 
-141 GADPAAIAGQQAGQT
+141 
-156 AGGWLRSSA
+156 
-165 AKPKNTALANEW
+165 
-177 ADLQLQSFGQFGAD
+177 LQLQSFGQFGAD

-262 GMPIDQQLAMTD
+262 GMPIDQQLAMAD

-289 ANSLPA
+289 ANSLSA

-427 PYLSG
+427 PYVSG
-432 VLMGSST
+432 VLMGSGA

-624 TASSAD
+624 TASRAD

-660 AEVQGMSAR
+660 AEVQGMSAG
-669 EVRENYDAIRESM
+669 EVRENYDAIQESM

-1037 PALNPAPQLYT
+1037 PALNPAPRLYT

-1140 LGGAGYAFG
+1140 LGGEGYAFG